1 VKESKFTHPEVAEI
15 AELALE
21 AKFTPLF
28 LPYLEKGMFYSLVSK
43 GEESLRGFISYTNA
57 RIGPATDNSP
67 FFYQFNK
74 GIPRELKR
82 IFYPISVFLA
92 VVIFWIVLR
101 GKKKAKGERGL
112 DLLLPVYF
120 PLLGIGYMLIEVSL
134 IQKFLLFLGYPS
146 LLFSVVLFSLLL
158 SSGLGS
164 LLSDYLFRRELSKK
178 IFLIPLMIALLIVL
192 YIPFLDFIID
202 KFITKSIFF
211 RSLVVM
217 TIVFPLGFLM
227 GIPFPLGLKMLKER
241 FPEDIPLSYAVNGV
255 ASVVGS
261 ILVVVIALLMGFTQ
275 VFVMSA
281 IVYLIIMILV
291 FNIILTTTLFFN

>member
-1 VKESKFTHPEVAEI
+1 MIDLVSREKGVERDV
-15 AELALE
+15 LLRALE
-21 AKFTPLF
+21 
-28 LPYLEKGMFYSLVSK
+28 E
-43 GEESLRGFISYTNA
+43 
-57 RIGPATDNSP
+57 
-67 FFYQFNK
+67 
-74 GIPRELKR
+74 
-82 IFYPISVFLA
+82 A
-92 VVIFWIVLR
+92 VKAAA
-101 GKKKAKGERGL
+101 KKKAKGKKGL
-112 DLLLPVYF
+112 DLFLPVYF
-120 PLLGIGYMLIEVSL
+120 PLLGIGYMLVEVSL

-146 LLFSVVLFSLLL
+146 LVFSVVLFSLLL

-164 LLSDYLFRRELSKK
+164 LLSDSLFRREFSKK
-178 IFLIPLMIALLIVL
+178 IFLIPLIIALLIVL

-227 GIPFPLGLKMLKER
+227 GIPFPLGLKILKER

-281 IVYLIIMILV
+281 VVYLIIMLQLLQVTSKSLKVKRDIKNYNSL
-291 FNIILTTTLFFN
+291 